1 MEDSLILI
9 PARGG
14 STRVKDKNIKM
25 FGDKPLIAHII
36 EKALKSKCGRVVV
49 STDSPKIRDI
59 ALEYG
64 AEVPF
69 LRPDEFA
76 TTTATSLTPIL
87 HALQWFKENENWEP
101 TYLLFTPATFPF
113 TTVEAIRE
121 NKQKLIDAPEYINS
135 AVTVCAPKTHP
146 YSIVAL
152 DEENDLVKDGLVYY
166 EGKNNKDVVRSQDY
180 PKVYEMSANCTTTKV
195 SFYKKLLEDAKGDI
209 SRVKYIRVLDDV
221 NCVGNIV
228 DAIESV
234 DIDEPE
240 DFEFALKL
248 L

>member
-1 MEDSLILI
+1 MKDSIILI
-9 PARGG
+9 AARGG
-14 STRVKDKNIKM
+14 STRIKDKNIKM

-36 EKALKSKCGRVVV
+36 DKALKSKCGRVVV

-76 TTTATSLTPIL
+76 TTTASSLTPIL

-101 TYLLFTPATFPF
+101 KYLLYTPATSPF
-113 TTVEAIRE
+113 TSVKTIQENKKVLVEA
-121 NKQKLIDAPEYINS
+121 PSHINS

-146 YSIVAL
+146 FSTVML
-152 DEENDLVKDGLVYY
+152 DEENGMVKDGLVYVD
-166 EGKNNKDVVRSQDY
+166 GKNNENVVRSQDY
-180 PKVYEMSANCTTTKV
+180 PKVYEMTGNSTATKV
-195 SFYKKLLEDAKGDI
+195 SFYKKLLDDAKGDI
-209 SRVKYIRVLDDV
+209 SKVEYIRILDDI
-221 NCVGNIV
+221 NCVANV
-228 DAIESV
+228 VPQIESI